1 MIFGENSKYAIFLA
15 RHELHLNLKPRP
27 KIYLILITAILLC
40 QWNWSTLY
48 AQETMKQK
56 DSLKFENKIVP
67 DAIWRETYV
76 ALSHYPE
83 LRNTPIEFK
92 FKKKIQKSFM
102 QAQPKV
108 SGLIKNKKK
117 RSYFVMISEHIKIE
131 NEVFD
136 VKNVPSEVL
145 IGWIG
150 HELGHIMDYRE
161 RSGLNMVWFGIKYI
175 TSRKYIQEAERAA
188 DTYAV
193 NHGLGKYI
201 IATKDFILNHT
212 HLADSYKDRIKKLYL
227 SQEEIMV
234 LIDEIDEDRD

>member
-1 MIFGENSKYAIFLA
+1 M
-15 RHELHLNLKPRP
+15 KPIV
-27 KIYLILITAILLC
+27 KIYFISIITILLS

-67 DAIWRETYV
+67 DEIWRETYV

-83 LRNTPIEFK
+83 LKDTPIEFK

-102 QAQPKV
+102 QAQPKIT
-108 SGLIKNKKK
+108 GLIKNKTD
-117 RSYFVMISEHIKIE
+117 RSYFVMISENIKIE
-131 NEVFD
+131 DEVFD
-136 VKNVPSEVL
+136 VKNVPSDVL

-161 RSGLNMVWFGIKYI
+161 RSGLNMVWFGIKYL
-175 TSRKYIQEAERAA
+175 TSKNYIQEAERAA

-212 HLADSYKDRIKKLYL
+212 HLADSYKARLKKLYL

-234 LIDEIDEDRD
+234 LIDEIEEDGS

>member
-1 MIFGENSKYAIFLA
+1 MKSG
-15 RHELHLNLKPRP
+15 P
-27 KIYLILITAILLC
+27 KTYFILIASILISQL
-40 QWNWSTLY
+40 NWSALH
-48 AQETMKQK
+48 AQKTMKQK
-56 DSLKFENKIVP
+56 DTLKFENKVVP
-67 DAIWRETYV
+67 DEIWRETYV

-83 LRNTPIEFK
+83 LRDTPIEFK

-102 QAQPKV
+102 QAQPKL
-108 SGLIKNKKK
+108 SGLLKNKKN

-131 NEVFD
+131 DEVFD

-161 RSGLNMVWFGIKYI
+161 RNAANMVWFGIKYL
-175 TSRKYIQEAERAA
+175 TSKKYIQEAERAA

-212 HLADSYKDRIKKLYL
+212 HLADSYKARIKKLYL
-227 SQEEIMV
+227 SQEEIMA
-234 LIDEIDEDRD
+234 LIDEIDEDED